1 LKINLK
7 VILILASHFYEQLG
21 HALEIVHAE
30 LLPEDKARIVREF
43 KREGPTA
50 MTGDGVNDAPAL
62 ATADIGISMG
72 ISGSALATE
81 TGQVI
86 LMSNDIRKIPEAI
99 QLARKAHRK
108 VMVNIFFSIT
118 TKSAILALAFAGH
131 PLVWAAVL
139 ADVGTC
145 LLVILNS
152 MLLLQGTEKPKGK
165 SSKSSAAQHT
175 HKHGCNASNGHSS
188 HHHHQQDTRH
198 HCCSDKKDQMVTLPQ
213 KFSSKMCAA
222 NVTSGEFHE
231 AKHCTEDKCHSS
243 HHHHHHHHQQD
254 TRHHCC
260 SDKKDQMVTLPQKFS
275 SKMCSANVTSGEFH
289 EAKHC
294 TEDKCTNSIGRK
306 GDCAEDDGLQEEKHC
321 KHLIPME
328 GMQSTTNDDHCHSDH
343 CGKSHSH
350 CKHLIPLEGMQ
361 TMTNDGHCHSDHCG
375 KSHSH
380 PDNGATGKMV
390 SSCNHQLN
398 APLQTTIDIVP
409 CTDHVESITIHDFEK
424 REIGGSCKNHRTEC
438 AESAAA
444 MHSVSLENREIG
456 GCCKSYM
463 KECCGKHGH
472 LGTAFGGGL
481 SEIIT
486 E

>member
-213 KFSSKMCAA
+213 KFSSKMC
-222 NVTSGEFHE
+222 
-231 AKHCTEDKCHSS
+231 
-243 HHHHHHHHQQD
+243 
-254 TRHHCC
+254 
-260 SDKKDQMVTLPQKFS
+260 
-275 SKMCSANVTSGEFH
+275 SANVTSGEFH

-328 GMQSTTNDDHCHSDH
+328 GMQSTTNDD
-343 CGKSHSH
+343 
-350 CKHLIPLEGMQ
+350 
-361 TMTNDGHCHSDHCG
+361 HCHSDHCG

-444 MHSVSLENREIG
+444 MHAVSLENREIG